1 MAAWECPECNFVKDV
16 ICPVCGEDKEA
27 GTTCGVCG
35 SEFSHTTCPECGYSQ
50 RHMAALDHE
59 KYEEKIKKVL
69 KDREELIRL
78 CAIIDPDALP
88 ELCQNDPINVKNVT
102 SRAFKMKSPHDSR
115 EMSGLKGM
123 REELA
128 VEILR
133 VFLGDERR

>member
-69 KDREELIRL
+69 KDREEKYLTYYELIRL
-78 CAIIDPDALP
+78 C
-88 ELCQNDPINVKNVT
+88 
-102 SRAFKMKSPHDSR
+102 DSR

-133 VFLGDERR
+133 AFLGGERR